1 MRESDRERAWRLL
14 ELDPEES
21 LGAPRVSL
29 LRFASTLRRRLSR
42 GRFSSQARRAAGA
55 ARARLMLRLG
65 LPDAAV
71 DAADAEVRGEA
82 LVAAGRPAEAVAAL
96 AGTQSFWGRL
106 WLAEALRRT
115 GDARGAARASAAARR
130 QRPSSPWPLLVSGR
144 ADRPTDLD
152 RALVLAPQEPWALL
166 ARGWRRLDAGRAGE
180 AEIDLTAGLAR
191 AKGNKWGLV
200 LRARARLLLGRFEEA
215 RTDLEAALALDPDLG
230 SSRRAWR
237 PGDERGPELRALD
250 AAIAGRPGE
259 GWLRA
264 WRGQLDYDALRPET
278 ALDDLRRAVA
288 LDPSCGWARAFLARA
303 ESLWLGTEA
312 AERELARAFADAPAC
327 GWILL
332 WRGLLRARRGD
343 AAGAGRDYASAAS
356 RHPGYAL
363 ARGWLGNRR
372 RELGNLKEA
381 LAELDV
387 AAELDPSYGFHF
399 ERRRRTLWRLGR
411 HAAAFEDM
419 ALAVRR
425 ESRFRWADGGRPED
439 LARAEAELTARLA
452 EAPGDADAR
461 AWRGETRLAAGDLA
475 GAREDLV
482 GSLAP
487 WPRAWR
493 AELLL
498 ASADAEGALRE
509 ADASLAGDPSYARA
523 WGAKARALASLGRGR
538 AAIAALDRVTEL
550 DFGAAWAYCERGRLR
565 LAAGRRGAAAADLRR
580 ALALDRGMD
589 EARRL
594 LGLLEAIS

>member
-1 MRESDRERAWRLL
+1 MRQSDRERAWRLL

-29 LRFASTLRRRLSR
+29 LRFAAALRRSLSR
-42 GRFSSQARRAAGA
+42 GRFSAEARRSAGA
-55 ARARLMLRLG
+55 ARMRLMLRLG

-71 DAADAEVRGEA
+71 DAKDAEVRGEA
-82 LVAAGRPAEAVAAL
+82 LVAAGRPAEAAAAL
-96 AGTQSFWGRL
+96 AGTRSFWGRL
-106 WLAEALRRT
+106 WLSEALRRS
-115 GDARGAARASAAARR
+115 GDARGAARALAAARR

-144 ADRPTDLD
+144 ADRPNDLD
-152 RALVLAPQEPWALL
+152 RAVALAPREPWALL
-166 ARGWRRLDAGRAGE
+166 ARGWRRLDAGRAAE

-200 LRARARLLLGRFEEA
+200 LRARARLILGRLAEA
-215 RTDLEAALALDPDLG
+215 RADLESALAHDPDLG

-237 PGDERGPELRALD
+237 PGDERGAELRALD
-250 AAIAGRPGE
+250 AAIRARPGE

-264 WRGQLDYDALRPET
+264 WRGQLLYDALRPET

-288 LDPSCGWARAFLARA
+288 LDPACGWARAFLARA
-303 ESLWLGTEA
+303 ESLWLGADE

-372 RELGNLKEA
+372 RELGDLKGA
-381 LAELDV
+381 LAELDA

-399 ERRRRTLWRLGR
+399 ERRRRALWRLGQ
-411 HAAAFEDM
+411 HGAAFADM

-425 ESRFRWADGGRPED
+425 ESRFRWSEGAKPAD
-439 LARAEAELTARLA
+439 LARAEAEMTARLA
-452 EAPGDADAR
+452 AEPGDVDAR
-461 AWRGETRLAAGDLA
+461 AWRGETRLAAGDHA
-475 GAREDLV
+475 GAREDLD

-493 AELLL
+493 AELCL

-523 WGAKARALASLGRGR
+523 WGAKARALSVLGRTR
-538 AAIAALDRVTEL
+538 AALAALDRVTEL

-565 LAAGRRGAAAADLRR
+565 LSLGRHRAAASDLRR
-580 ALALDRGMD
+580 ALALARGMD

-594 LGLLEAIS
+594 LAALEASA